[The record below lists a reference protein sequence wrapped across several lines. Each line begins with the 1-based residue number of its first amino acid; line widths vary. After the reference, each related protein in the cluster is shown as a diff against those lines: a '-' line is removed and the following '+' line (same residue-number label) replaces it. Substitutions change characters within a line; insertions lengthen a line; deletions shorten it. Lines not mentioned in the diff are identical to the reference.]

1 MNDGATVP
9 LTVGVKKLFTKLPLP
24 ATTRDRVLVMVPA
37 ELPPFPLE
45 AKVWSSLALIA
56 LAFSGLAVLPSELEL
71 TSWIQAVKVVTA
83 MSGGRVTTETAW
95 IGPEAQRA
103 KIPINTIG
111 KPDLFILDPPKVERD
126 RMVEKTAADS
136 R

>member
-24 ATTRDRVLVMVPA
+24 ATTRDRVLVMVPV

-111 KPDLFILDPPKVERD
+111 KSDLFILDPPKVERD